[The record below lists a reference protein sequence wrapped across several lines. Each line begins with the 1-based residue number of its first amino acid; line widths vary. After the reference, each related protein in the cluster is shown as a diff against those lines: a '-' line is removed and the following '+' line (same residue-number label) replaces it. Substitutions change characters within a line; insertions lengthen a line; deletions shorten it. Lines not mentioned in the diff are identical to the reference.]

1 MKSILI
7 LLMAGVLYIP
17 FTSAQVTLQPNQ
29 IKRSVRFRFLPNDS
43 VNLSLNDEFNLIED
57 SCGQIIRHAHLNRK
71 TRKFFGKIKD
81 VSSLDTTL
89 VLTEGAY
96 TGDGLKDGY
105 FITHYL
111 NGTLQAKGNFKNG
124 EFDGPWE
131 IYYADGSPK
140 LKFEANGPDIKITDA
155 WDDKSNKLVENGK
168 GTYRVNMG
176 SLYWE
181 GKLLNGRPDGKWAV
195 MKTDDA
201 THIELNA
208 EKYKGGIFQKGSNQ
222 QGTYTD
228 APRLKLIPSN
238 LLPFSAAEE
247 LHVSIVPCGG
257 VKRKHIVNAQYR
269 NGLASFTD
277 NVKTLASQYFSTVN
291 IRSYQTELVLEGE
304 VSVEGL
310 ITKLRSRS
318 GFDADI
324 ERGIVS
330 KLRLLPPLEP
340 ATVDGKP
347 TPQKFT
353 ITFTFNSGS
362 YRFSYRFL
370 PIENR

>member
-1 MKSILI
+1 MKNILV
-7 LLMAGVLYIP
+7 LLLAAVLYSP
-17 FTSAQVTLQPNQ
+17 FANAQAALQLYN
-29 IKRSVRFRFLPNDS
+29 IKRNVRFRFLANDS
-43 VNLSLNDEFNLIED
+43 VNLSLSDEFNLTED
-57 SCGQIIRHAHLNRK
+57 SCRQIIRHAHLNRQ
-71 TRKFFGKIKD
+71 TRKFFGEIKD

-89 VLTEGAY
+89 VLTEGNY
-96 TGDGLKDGY
+96 TTAGLKDGY

-111 NGTLQAKGNFKNG
+111 NGKLQAKGNFKND

-155 WDDKSNKLVENGK
+155 WDDKGNKLVENGK
-168 GTYRVNMG
+168 GPYRVNMG

-181 GKLLNGRPDGKWAV
+181 GKLLNGKPDGKWAV

-201 THIELNA
+201 THIELNT
-208 EKYKGGIFQKGSNQ
+208 EKYKDGIFQKGSNQ
-222 QGTYTD
+222 QSTYTD
-228 APRLKLIPSN
+228 APRLKLVSSY

-247 LHVSIVPCGG
+247 LHISLVPCGG
-257 VKRKHIVNAQYR
+257 VKRKHIVGAQYR

-277 NVKTLASQYFSTVN
+277 NVKTLVSQYFRTVN
-291 IRSYQTELVLEGE
+291 ISSYQTELVLEGE
-304 VSVEGL
+304 VSVDGF
-310 ITKLRSRS
+310 ITKLRSQS
-318 GFDADI
+318 GFDPDI
-324 ERGIVS
+324 ERGLIG

-347 TPQKFT
+347 TPQKFI
-353 ITFTFNSGS
+353 ITFSFNSGS

-370 PIENR
+370 PIGSR

>member
-1 MKSILI
+1 MKNILI
-7 LLMAGVLYIP
+7 LLITGIFYAP
-17 FTSAQVTLQPNQ
+17 FANAQVILQPNQ
-29 IKRSVRFRFLPNDS
+29 IKRNVRFRYLANDS

-57 SCGQIIRHAHLNRK
+57 SCRQIIRHAHLNRK
-71 TRKFFGKIKD
+71 TRKFFGQVKD

-89 VLTEGAY
+89 VLTDGNY
-96 TGDGLKDGY
+96 TTDGLKNGY

-140 LKFEANGPDIKITDA
+140 LTFEANGTDIKIADA
-155 WDDKSNKLVENGK
+155 WDGKGNKLVENGK

-176 SLYWE
+176 NLYWE

-201 THIELNA
+201 THTELNT

-222 QGTYTD
+222 QSTYTD
-228 APRLKLIPSN
+228 APRLKLVSSY

-247 LHVSIVPCGG
+247 LHVSATPCGG
-257 VKRKHIVNAQYR
+257 VKRKHIVGAQYR
-269 NGLASFTD
+269 NGLASFTE
-277 NVKTLASQYFSTVN
+277 NVKTLAAQYFRTVN
-291 IRSYQTELVLEGE
+291 ISVYHTELVLEGE
-304 VSVEGL
+304 VSVDGF
-310 ITKLRSRS
+310 ISKLRSQS
-318 GFDADI
+318 TFDPDI
-324 ERGIVS
+324 ERGIIS

-353 ITFTFNSGS
+353 ITFTFNSGA